1 MAIDPRAHMNSR
13 TTDIMRPW
21 PRLARLRL
29 SRRISGPISRAPT
42 CRRLKPMM
50 MPDQTFLKGDKQR
63 PTERFLLTA

>member
-1 MAIDPRAHMNSR
+1 MAKAGAVAAIAPH
-13 TTDIMRPW
+13 
-21 PRLARLRL
+21 
-29 SRRISGPISRAPT
+29 SGSISRAPT